1 MSQEGTLSEAV
12 EILQQLGL
20 KQYEAECFVG
30 LSRMTTGTAKRL
42 SEATDVPRTRVY
54 DAIRVLE
61 EKGLVETQHT
71 SPKRFRAVPLEEATE
86 TLRDQYEERI
96 GRLEQSLAAARSI
109 DSAEEESVQEIW
121 SMNGHAAI
129 ANRTH
134 ELVAGAQN
142 EVVLVVGDESALGEN
157 LVGTLNELDDDVDVM
172 LGAVTDPVRE
182 AIREAVPEA
191 KTFISGLDWLRSD
204 SEEESVVAISRLLL
218 VDRQAILVSTVV
230 PGNGEEHAI
239 FGEGFGNGLVV
250 ISRRLMAQGLVPA
263 RDASEL

>member
-1 MSQEGTLSEAV
+1 MSDEGTLSEAV

-30 LSRMTTGTAKRL
+30 LSRMSTGTAKRL

-86 TLRDQYEERI
+86 TLRNQYEARI
-96 GRLEQSLAAARSI
+96 DRLEQSLASARTI
-109 DSAEEESVQEIW
+109 DSTEEGSIQEVW
-121 SMNGHAAI
+121 SMNGGAAI
-129 ANRTH
+129 ANRT
-134 ELVAGAQN
+134 EDLVDDADS
-142 EVVLVVGDESALGEN
+142 EVVLVVGDESALSED
-157 LVGTLNELDDDVDVM
+157 LVETLNALGDDVDVI
-172 LGAVTDPVRE
+172 LGAVTEPVRE
-182 AIREAVPEA
+182 AIREAVPDAE
-191 KTFISGLDWLRSD
+191 TFVSGLDWLRSD
-204 SEEESVVAISRLLL
+204 VDTESSVAISRLLL
-218 VDRQAILVSTVV
+218 VDRSEILVSTVV
-230 PGNGEEHAI
+230 PESGEEHAV

-263 RDASEL
+263 RSASEP

>member
-1 MSQEGTLSEAV
+1 MSEEGTLTEAV

-30 LSRMTTGTAKRL
+30 LSRMSTGTAKRL

-86 TLRDQYEERI
+86 TLRDQYEKRI
-96 GRLEQSLAAARSI
+96 ARLEQSLDAARNI
-109 DSAEEESVQEIW
+109 DSTEEGTVQEVW

-129 ANRTH
+129 ANRTD
-134 ELVAGAQN
+134 ELVGGAES
-142 EVVLVVGDESALGEN
+142 EVVLVVGDESALDED
-157 LVGTLNELDDDVDVM
+157 LVGTLNALEDDVDVM

-182 AIREAVPEA
+182 AIREAVPDAE
-191 KTFISGLDWLRSD
+191 TFISGLDWLRSD
-204 SEEESVVAISRLLL
+204 TDEESVVAISRLLL

-230 PGNGEEHAI
+230 PDSGEEHAI

-250 ISRRLMAQGLVPA
+250 ISRRLMAQGLVPSKDV
-263 RDASEL
+263 RE